1 MGFGIGSY
9 ATIWSTERVSES
21 MTKCR
26 ISTSRKNKNTGNYE
40 TDFSGFVAFVGTACA
55 NKASRLIE
63 RDHIKITQCDVKSKY
78 DEEKKVTYYNFYV
91 FDFEDQKGS
100 KKSSSNKENKPVE
113 ANEVESNPVEDDDGD
128 EPW

>member
-63 RDHIKITQCDVKSKY
+63 RDHNKITQCDVKSKY
-78 DEEKKVTYYNFYV
+78 DEEKRSHTTTSTCLILKTRRARRNLPAIR
-91 FDFEDQKGS
+91 KTSRSRLTRS
-100 KKSSSNKENKPVE
+100 K
-113 ANEVESNPVEDDDGD
+113 AIR
-128 EPW
+128 